1 MRKKPNYIRAAK
13 ELMKI
18 LDEVEEKK
26 SEEGKVVKIKEK
38 IVDVTKETVG
48 TAYQFTDHDLTV
60 YQNSSDKYDTDKK
73 PNNKRS

>member
-1 MRKKPNYIRAAK
+1 
-13 ELMKI
+13 MKI
-18 LDEVEEKK
+18 LDKIEEKK
-26 SEEGKVVKIKEK
+26 SEEGKAVKRKEK
-38 IVDVTKETVG
+38 IVDVTEETVG